1 LRNPERAMVHEF
13 RRLAALFWLI
23 LLLPGG
29 PASDRNPTGMLQR
42 HANRLLALLGLP

>member
-1 LRNPERAMVHEF
+1 LGES

-29 PASDRNPTGMLQR
+29 QASGRNPPGTLRRQ
-42 HANRLLALLGLP
+42 ADRLLALLG